1 MPQLRQKSSRI
12 SLNSTDELSRA
23 FSGIPMFV
31 MMLFVVFYVC
41 IEVIKVNK
49 MEKRNGA
56 FIRLRVAIIIYRN
69 LLLNKSEE
77 EKKTVN

>member
-1 MPQLRQKSSRI
+1 
-12 SLNSTDELSRA
+12 
-23 FSGIPMFV
+23 MFV